1 MKKTT
6 VISLAIISLIVIAL
20 VFTLV
25 AQKADAPAAD
35 RSNKELSPNSSQ
47 ATSQNGQYIDYDE
60 VRLASS
66 KDDNYIFFHAPWCPQ
81 CRAIE
86 NSINAGGQ
94 IPEGVTIYKL
104 DYDSNQELRLKY
116 GVTLQTT
123 FVKVD
128 NRGNF
133 IDKYVAYD
141 SPSIKSVVENFI
153 NK

>member
-104 DYDSNQELRLKY
+104 DYDSNQELRRKY